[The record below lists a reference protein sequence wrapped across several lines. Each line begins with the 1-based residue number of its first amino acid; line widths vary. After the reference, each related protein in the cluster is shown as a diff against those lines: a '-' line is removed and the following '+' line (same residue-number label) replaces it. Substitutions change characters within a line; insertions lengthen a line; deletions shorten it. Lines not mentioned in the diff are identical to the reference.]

1 MLIFNHNKINN
12 IDILIIINI
21 IKIHLDIKIDIKIKN
36 RFFNIY
42 IIII

>member
-21 IKIHLDIKIDIKIKN
+21 IKIHLDFKIDIKIKN
-36 RFFNIY
+36 HFYNIY